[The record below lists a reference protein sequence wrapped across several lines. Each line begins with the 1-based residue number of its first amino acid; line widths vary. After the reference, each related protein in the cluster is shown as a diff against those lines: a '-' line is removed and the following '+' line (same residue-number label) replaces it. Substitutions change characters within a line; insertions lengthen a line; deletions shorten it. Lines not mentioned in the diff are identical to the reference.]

1 MKTTKDDFIKDIAKY
16 TIENNTTVR
25 QTGKAFGISKSSVY
39 KYLTFNLPRISKSL
53 YEKTSKVLENNKNER
68 YKRGGIANRKK
79 YKGKE
84 VQKMEYKGY
93 NIRITC
99 IDEKQI
105 KCSIY
110 KNSNKIDEFET
121 IGEIGSAQL
130 EEKIKNYIDE
140 VI

>member
-1 MKTTKDDFIKDIAKY
+1 MKTIRDDFIKDIAKY

-25 QTGKAFGISKSSVY
+25 ETGKAFGISKSSVY

-53 YEKTSKVLENNKNER
+53 YEKTSKVLEKNKNER
-68 YKRGGIANRKK
+68 YRRGGTATKIK
-79 YKGKE
+79 YKGRE
-84 VQKMEYKGY
+84 VRKMEYKGY
-93 NIRITC
+93 NIRIVC
-99 IDEKQI
+99 IDERQI

-121 IGEIGSAQL
+121 IGEIGSEQL

>member
-1 MKTTKDDFIKDIAKY
+1 MKTTNDYLIKEIAIY
-16 TIENNTTVR
+16 TIENNSTVR
-25 QTGKAFGISKSSVY
+25 ETGKIFGISKSSIY
-39 KYLTFNLPRISKSL
+39 KYLTLNLPRIDKLL
-53 YEKTSKVLENNKNER
+53 YKKVSKVLENNKNER
-68 YKRGGIANRKK
+68 YRRGGTATRMK

-84 VQKMEYKGY
+84 VRKMEYKGY

-99 IDEKQI
+99 IDERQI

-121 IGEIGSAQL
+121 IGEIGSEQL

>member
-1 MKTTKDDFIKDIAKY
+1 MKTTKDDFIKDIAIY

-25 QTGKAFGISKSSVY
+25 ETGKAFGISKSSVY
-39 KYLTFNLPRISKSL
+39 KYLTFDLPRISKSL
-53 YEKTSKVLENNKNER
+53 YDKISKVLENNKNER
-68 YKRGGIANRKK
+68 YRRGGIATRTK

-84 VQKMEYKGY
+84 VRKMEYKGY
-93 NIRITC
+93 DIKITC
-99 IDEKQI
+99 IEEKQI
-105 KCSIY
+105 KCKIY